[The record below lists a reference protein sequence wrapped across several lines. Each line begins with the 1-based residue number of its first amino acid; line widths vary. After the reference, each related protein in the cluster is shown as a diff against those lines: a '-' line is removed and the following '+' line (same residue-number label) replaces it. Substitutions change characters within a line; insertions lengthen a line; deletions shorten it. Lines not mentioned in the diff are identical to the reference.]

1 MSSINRDL
9 QHEQARAI
17 ANYWARYGAKV
28 DVQVVRDPTAPDH
41 APSFVIRSNMVNGLP
56 RRAGPDLI
64 RRLIENER
72 LARNG

>member
-9 QHEQARAI
+9 QHQQARSI

-41 APSFVIRSNMVNGLP
+41 APSYVIRSNMLNGLP
-56 RRAGPDLI
+56 RRAGQNLV
-64 RRLIENER
+64 RRLIEEQR
-72 LARNG
+72 IARNA